1 MAAVSG
7 RLGRF
12 RAVSGNKKT
21 SRRGARGCAP
31 GALVELS
38 SGALDDNDREAG
50 HSRIM
55 PQAFDGSPQPG
66 PSSHHPGTPRADIPR
81 RALGGRPRIQF
92 IGAHG
97 QNRLEDRSAAG
108 LFTSRRCCRQ
118 PATGW
123 RHARHEHRTS
133 GPLTTK
139 TAPTGHSRGH
149 TGVTNGTVA
158 ARPAPADRSRRC
170 LRTSGPFA
178 TTPARGRPVRTTKH
192 GANGPFA
199 TEPAPTGHSRGHTQQ
214 ERPTRATSRAQ
225 AAHSRPKPHQ
235 RVTRATRRA

>member
-1 MAAVSG
+1 M
-7 RLGRF
+7 RWRRF
-12 RAVSGNKKT
+12 RAVPSGFRQQKNLPQ
-21 SRRGARGCAP
+21 GARGCAP

-92 IGAHG
+92 IGARGH
-97 QNRLEDRSAAG
+97 NRPEDRSTAG
-108 LFTSRRCCRQ
+108 LSTSRQRCGQ
-118 PATGW
+118 PATGR
-123 RHARHEHRTS
+123 RHARYEHRTS
-133 GPLTTK
+133 GPLATK
-139 TAPTGHSRGH
+139 AAPMGHSRGH
-149 TGVTNGTVA
+149 TGVTNGPVA
-158 ARPAPADRSRRC
+158 ASPAPADRSRHC
-170 LRTSGPFA
+170 LRTRGPFA
-178 TTPARGRPVRTTKH
+178 TTPARGRPVRTTEH

-199 TEPAPTGHSRGHTQQ
+199 TEPAPTGHSRGHTQHQ
-214 ERPTRATSRAQ
+214 RPTRATSRAR

-235 RVTRATRRA
+235 RATRATRRA